1 MTGKSPAETYKDL
14 LQVSNSN
21 SGVDATLRDVEDGEG
36 TVSALQ
42 VSTTDV
48 NVNGTFTVNGS
59 PLAGGVASVNG
70 QTGVV
75 VLDADD
81 ISDTATAN
89 KYTTAAEITKLSGVE
104 ALADVTDATNV
115 ASAGGLIGTN
125 NLSDVTTASTALANI
140 GGIGSATT
148 DTLTNKTFDA
158 NGTGNSLSNVSWTG
172 DGETGTD
179 GEIPTFDASGN
190 PAFVAT
196 GTATHVLTSNGA
208 GTAPTFQASA
218 GGGGGGGAWVTE
230 SVTDI
235 TSTINEID
243 ITLNTG
249 ADFHKFIY
257 FFETQGSG
265 SQLAFTCN
273 NDTGSG
279 KYQYQS
285 NGAYNGAAVV
295 GEDTSEFACKLT
307 DQSTLSKNVS
317 GEVNIRGVA
326 NIGSTTHKIIDAR
339 TMNVVTSTAYENMN
353 RLFTYDVT
361 GNITSVQFGTWA
373 WLISGSS
380 SNGLTSGKLIYQTAS
395 ETV

>member
-1 MTGKSPAETYKDL
+1 MADMTGKSPAETYKDL

-59 PLAGGVASVNG
+59 AISVPVDSVNG
-70 QTGVV
+70 ATGVV

-89 KYTTAAEITKLSGVE
+89 KYTTEAEITKLSGIE
-104 ALADVTDATNV
+104 TLADVTDATNV
-115 ASAGGLIGTN
+115 ASAGGLIDTN
-125 NLSDVTTASTALANI
+125 NLSDVTTPSTALANI

-249 ADFHKFIY
+249 ADFHKLYTSLRRRAVALSWHLHATTILVVASISTSQTVHIMVRQLLVR
-257 FFETQGSG
+257 TQASL
-265 SQLAFTCN
+265 LA
-273 NDTGSG
+273 S
-279 KYQYQS
+279 
-285 NGAYNGAAVV
+285 
-295 GEDTSEFACKLT
+295 
-307 DQSTLSKNVS
+307 
-317 GEVNIRGVA
+317 
-326 NIGSTTHKIIDAR
+326 
-339 TMNVVTSTAYENMN
+339 
-353 RLFTYDVT
+353 
-361 GNITSVQFGTWA
+361 
-373 WLISGSS
+373 
-380 SNGLTSGKLIYQTAS
+380 
-395 ETV
+395 